1 MSSRLGKRKASKAKL
16 VEGEVD
22 DPTNDYPFLP
32 EELPFKVSQY
42 SERYPKGRKPVYW
55 KQLKQILAAEMRQQ
69 DTEESAADGRDG
81 KSSLSKSRSRNN
93 STVNLMSAANADHQL
108 RYLAMQAPPSA
119 YPAKKYCDLTGFEAP
134 YTEPKSKIRYAAADL
149 YPNVR
154 ALPEQ
159 QVKALLALR
168 NVESGL
174 R

>member
-1 MSSRLGKRKASKAKL
+1 MSSRLGKRKASKAEL

-108 RYLAMQAPPSA
+108 R
-119 YPAKKYCDLTGFEAP
+119 C
-134 YTEPKSKIRYAAADL
+134 KIPCNA
-149 YPNVR
+149 
-154 ALPEQ
+154 
-159 QVKALLALR
+159 LALR
-168 NVESGL
+168 PVKRKGTFAEL
-174 R
+174 VVC

>member
-1 MSSRLGKRKASKAKL
+1 
-16 VEGEVD
+16 
-22 DPTNDYPFLP
+22 
-32 EELPFKVSQY
+32 
-42 SERYPKGRKPVYW
+42 
-55 KQLKQILAAEMRQQ
+55 
-69 DTEESAADGRDG
+69 
-81 KSSLSKSRSRNN
+81 
-93 STVNLMSAANADHQL
+93 
-108 RYLAMQAPPSA
+108 MQAPPSA